1 MLNNREIVIVF
12 FTLLIVII
20 LLLLRNSRPLV
31 IRVIKA
37 VFSIKLITVFTL
49 AICYIIL
56 SIILLSH
63 LGFWNKD
70 LFTASAIWCFFS
82 GLPLITKILKSEDIV
97 KFFKSIILEH
107 FRILAFVEFIIGVYT
122 FSLGYELLLA
132 IFGSTVLTIKL
143 FSEKDPKYIKVTK
156 LMNRL
161 LITLGIIL
169 ITSVLKKIY
178 TDSTTLFNI
187 QNLKQILLPLILTI
201 LFSPFIYL
209 TRIYSKYEDS
219 YFVFKRFIKDKQ
231 QLQYS
236 FFMAMIHFRCDTK
249 VLERWHIHW
258 LREQLN
264 DKNSILK
271 SINDLKELIKKEMS
285 APLELPPNEGWYP
298 YTAKDFLSNQG
309 LKTRYYENH
318 TNDNEWFAISDYKLV
333 NSNPVLQN
341 TVTYTVFGDANTVKR
356 LELGLMVRDL
366 TERAQSIKTFCSDV
380 STLYALSLNQSIN
393 EQPLLKIMN
402 NSEFSIKMNE
412 LHTVTFT
419 SEPLVS
425 PGFYSKF
432 VIEIV

>member
-20 LLLLRNSRPLV
+20 LLLLRNSRPFV

-49 AICYIIL
+49 AVCYIVL
-56 SIILLSH
+56 SIIFLSH
-63 LGFWNKD
+63 LGFWNKG
-70 LFTASAIWCFFS
+70 LAIESAIWCFFS
-82 GLPLITKILKSEDIV
+82 GLPLIGKILKSKDIV
-97 KFFKSIILEH
+97 KFFKSIILDH

-132 IFGSTVLTIKL
+132 IFGSTVLIIKL

-156 LMNRL
+156 LMDRFL
-161 LITLGIIL
+161 MILGIIL
-169 ITSVLKKIY
+169 VTNVLKQLY
-178 TDSTTLFNI
+178 NDNTTLFNI
-187 QNLKQILLPLILTI
+187 QNLKKILLPLILTI
-201 LFSPFIYL
+201 LFSPFIYFI
-209 TRIYSKYEDS
+209 RIYSKYEDS

-231 QLQYS
+231 LLQYS

-249 VLERWHIHW
+249 LLERWRIHW
-258 LREQLN
+258 LREQPS
-264 DKNSILK
+264 DKDSILK
-271 SINDLKELIKKEMS
+271 SISDLKELIKKEMC
-285 APLELPPNEGWYP
+285 APLEVPPNEGWYP
-298 YTAKDFLSNQG
+298 YTAKDFLSDLD

-318 TNDNEWFAISDYKLV
+318 TNDNEWFAISDYKV
-333 NSNPVLQN
+333 INSDPVLQN
-341 TVTYTVFGDANTVKR
+341 TVTYTVLGDANTVKR

-380 STLYALSLNQSIN
+380 STLYGLSLNQSIN
-393 EQPLLKIMN
+393 EQMLLKIMN

>member
-1 MLNNREIVIVF
+1 
-12 FTLLIVII
+12 
-20 LLLLRNSRPLV
+20 
-31 IRVIKA
+31 
-37 VFSIKLITVFTL
+37 
-49 AICYIIL
+49 
-56 SIILLSH
+56 
-63 LGFWNKD
+63 
-70 LFTASAIWCFFS
+70 
-82 GLPLITKILKSEDIV
+82 
-97 KFFKSIILEH
+97 
-107 FRILAFVEFIIGVYT
+107 
-122 FSLGYELLLA
+122 
-132 IFGSTVLTIKL
+132 
-143 FSEKDPKYIKVTK
+143 
-156 LMNRL
+156 
-161 LITLGIIL
+161 
-169 ITSVLKKIY
+169 
-178 TDSTTLFNI
+178 
-187 QNLKQILLPLILTI
+187 
-201 LFSPFIYL
+201 
-209 TRIYSKYEDS
+209 
-219 YFVFKRFIKDKQ
+219 
-231 QLQYS
+231 
-236 FFMAMIHFRCDTK
+236 
-249 VLERWHIHW
+249 
-258 LREQLN
+258 
-264 DKNSILK
+264 
-271 SINDLKELIKKEMS
+271 
-285 APLELPPNEGWYP
+285 YP